1 MTRRE
6 IAYVAA
12 AAVFALGASAVLFVG
27 AMANEPAAAVPASE
41 VRAGRPRIFFDFRN
55 TPPPAR
61 TVADAQVRVGALAPI
76 VPLQRGVS
84 DGARDAAGLLLV
96 VLLTAA
102 TLVVA
107 RDRVV
112 SAYRASLGGWRTQLR
127 VLLTGVAV
135 LGLGFSAV
143 ALAWVVYLGY
153 VATSA
158 RGAPFGVPA
167 ALQLGLAAFGV
178 IVVVVVAILAIG
190 FSATAWRIGDVLFR
204 SRPLARFHGDMPSPV
219 IAVIGATLLYLAWQL
234 PVLGATALA
243 MVVAYALGA
252 VVTARLRD
260 DRAGGPGA

>member
-12 AAVFALGASAVLFVG
+12 ATVFALGASAVLFVG
-27 AMANEPAAAVPASE
+27 AMANEPAAAAPSSE
-41 VRAGRPRIFFDFRN
+41 LRATRPRIFFDFRN

-61 TVADAQVRVGALAPI
+61 TVVDAQVRVGALAPM

-96 VLLTAA
+96 VLLTAT

-107 RDRVV
+107 HDRVV

-127 VLLTGVAV
+127 ILLTGVAV

-178 IVVVVVAILAIG
+178 IVVVLVAVLAIG
-190 FSATAWRIGDVLFR
+190 FSATAWRVGDVLFR
-204 SRPLARFHGDMPSPV
+204 ARPLARLHGSVPSPV
-219 IAVIGATLLYLAWQL
+219 IAVLGATVLYLGWQL
-234 PVLGATALA
+234 PILGAAALA
-243 MVVAYALGA
+243 AVVAYAMGA
-252 VVTARLRD
+252 VVTARLRGG
-260 DRAGGPGA
+260 AGGATL